1 MKRFTTFLAEA
12 KIAPNKLSAG
22 NSVDLVGKGRSA
34 KQFGM
39 SGENLFG
46 GKAKVV
52 GWGSLDPASTSK
64 TGLKFN
70 KKLVLGQY
78 VLGKDFKDLT
88 NNYKEIWDT
97 EEIRY
102 GRFENANHRMKE
114 FIRAIVKSEG
124 MKPGYPA
131 IFFQITDGE
140 RKGEYGYARVDMDNR
155 WSVSDGGLDLEFD
168 AIQ

>member
-1 MKRFTTFLAEA
+1 MKSFTAFLAEG
-12 KIAPNKLSAG
+12 KIPPNKLSAG
-22 NSVDLVGKGRSA
+22 DSVDLIGKGRSA
-34 KQFGM
+34 KQFDM

-46 GKAKVV
+46 GNAKVV
-52 GWGSLDPASTSK
+52 GWGSVDPASTSK
-64 TGLKFN
+64 SGLKFN
-70 KKLVLGQY
+70 KKLVLG
-78 VLGKDFKDLT
+78 KDFKDLKT
-88 NNYKEIWDT
+88 KYKEIWDT

-131 IFFQITDGE
+131 IFFQILDGE

-155 WSVSDGGLDLEFD
+155 WSVSDGRLDLEFD
-168 AIQ
+168 ATT